1 MFDFKIPRIDS
12 SPEATQNMTLVRPK
26 SFLTVKKGAIAAL
39 DRGPKVGGQVID
51 VQLVLHNLRVGRGTA
66 DSFLMAAA
74 AQCVQKVERK
84 HISLTMWIL

>member
-1 MFDFKIPRIDS
+1 MS
-12 SPEATQNMTLVRPK
+12 LVRPR
-26 SFLTVKKGAIAAL
+26 FFQTVRKGAVAAL

-74 AQCVQKVERK
+74 AQCVQKVGF
-84 HISLTMWIL
+84 